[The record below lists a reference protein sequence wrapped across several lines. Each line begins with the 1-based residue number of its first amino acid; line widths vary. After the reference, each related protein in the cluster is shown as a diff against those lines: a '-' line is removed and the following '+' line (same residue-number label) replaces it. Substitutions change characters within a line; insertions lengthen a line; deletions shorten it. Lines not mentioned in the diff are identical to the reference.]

1 MTSFNVPN
9 RPGVYVTQVGNQ
21 QPVTLIVPND
31 VYMLGLPGT
40 SGTAIGTFNTPVRVN
55 SLTEFDA
62 LYGADS
68 PSRPDVAL
76 FFQLWQSLLF
86 VNTELTEANELNQHI
101 DWKASLD
108 SLQDNISGILILP
121 RAYATDTGI
130 DHEVLTGYVNSTV
143 TRTGLFAIIDPP
155 YEHRLTV
162 GADGVTGIR
171 GFAGSVS
178 PMENTAL
185 YFPYLDF
192 DGNLLPPS
200 SAVASLA
207 MMVWQRD
214 GIAQSP
220 AGTDYPLR
228 GVSQPLKVSDADWE
242 HLTLLGVNVIKR
254 SRLGAVA
261 VMGAR
266 TLGVGKPFVN
276 SAIIIS
282 VIQSTLVSEAES
294 ILFQRADNQGM
305 LFTLASNMANRVMYR
320 LYSLGALIGNT
331 PRDAYGVTCD
341 NTNNSAV
348 DLRDGILFIDIDTQ
362 PASSVERVIIRPRL
376 ITQ

>member
-1 MTSFNVPN
+1 MTSFSVPN
-9 RPGVYVTQVGNQ
+9 RPGVYVTLVGNQ
-21 QPVTLIVPND
+21 QPVTLIVPSD

-40 SGTAIGTFNTPVRVN
+40 TGTAIGEFNTPVRIN
-55 SLTEFDA
+55 SLAEFDA
-62 LYGADS
+62 LFGSDS
-68 PSRPDVAL
+68 PSRPDVSL
-76 FFQLWQSLLF
+76 FFQQWQSLLF
-86 VNTELTEANELNQHI
+86 VNTELTVANELSQHL
-101 DWKASLD
+101 DWKTALD
-108 SLQDNISGILILP
+108 SIPDNVSGILIAP
-121 RAYATDTGI
+121 RAYDTATGI
-130 DHEVLTGYVNSTV
+130 DYEVLTGYINSTV

-155 YEHRLTV
+155 HTHRVDV
-162 GADGVTGIR
+162 GADSVTGIR
-171 GFAGSVS
+171 GFAGAVS

-192 DGNLLPPS
+192 DGTLLPPS

-207 MMVWQRD
+207 MSVWQRQ

-228 GVSQPLKVSDADWE
+228 GVTQPLKVSDTDWE

-254 SRLGAVA
+254 SRLGNVA

-294 ILFQRADNQGM
+294 ILFNRADNQGM

-320 LYSLGALIGNT
+320 LYSLGALVGNT

-341 NTNNSAV
+341 NTNNSTE